1 MKYAGY
7 YNNRLIAI
15 SESRKYVK
23 KYLENTR
30 YLKKEDYEIREEN
43 IEKPSVEIYKYAK
56 GIYLAERDIRMLKV
70 EFESF
75 HSVYTNTLSYLEDF
89 LKYTKY
95 IGHLSNENKIIH
107 KALKTIQKIVE
118 DEDMKSRI
126 KISIHNHS
134 IVFEPN
140 IEKYLGIMAIEDE
153 LDDLKIRYEYNMY
166 KEE

>member
-30 YLKKEDYEIREEN
+30 YLKKDDYEIREEN

-75 HSVYTNTLSYLEDF
+75 Q
-89 LKYTKY
+89 
-95 IGHLSNENKIIH
+95 LSNPF
-107 KALKTIQKIVE
+107 LSS
-118 DEDMKSRI
+118 SRQ
-126 KISIHNHS
+126 
-134 IVFEPN
+134 
-140 IEKYLGIMAIEDE
+140 
-153 LDDLKIRYEYNMY
+153 
-166 KEE
+166 